1 MVEVKNVTK
10 RYEGKRTVHALR
22 GVSLR
27 IEKGEMVAT
36 MGPSGSGKST
46 LLNIIGGLDRPS
58 DGSIFIDGVE
68 IERLD
73 DDSLTRLR
81 REKIGFVFQFFNLL
95 PTLNAQRERG
105 PSAASGARCPAGRP
119 HARSVALLEL
129 VGLEDRQE
137 HLPDELSG
145 GEQQRVAMARA
156 LVLRPPLILADEPT
170 GNLDSKNGE
179 EVLSLFKQTAVAVQH
194 HRHDGHP
201 RLQGRHLLRPDPSD
215 ARRTDD
221 LTDPP
226 AFAPRRVPEG
236 RAGPAE
242 TTRARIRDSS
252 DATDQYSG
260 NAPALAAQFPHTPR
274 NRPGSSG
281 LLCHPLGQLLA
292 RRRRCATPS
301 IRSRARLCC
310 R

>member
-1 MVEVKNVTK
+1 MIEVKNVTK

-22 GVSLR
+22 DVSLR
-27 IEKGEMVAT
+27 IEKGKMVAT

-95 PTLNAQRERG
+95 PTLNAQENVALPLHLARVSRRE
-105 PSAASGARCPAGRP
+105 AT
-119 HARSVALLEL
+119 ARSVAMLEL
-129 VGLEDRQE
+129 VGLADRQE

-170 GNLDSKNGE
+170 GNLDSRNGE
-179 EVLSLFKQTAVAVQH
+179 EVLSLFK
-194 HRHDGHP
+194 
-201 RLQGRHLLRPDPSD
+201 RLQSQ
-215 ARRTDD
+215 
-221 LTDPP
+221 
-226 AFAPRRVPEG
+226 FN
-236 RAGPAE
+236 
-242 TTRARIRDSS
+242 TTVMMVTHD
-252 DATDQYSG
+252 
-260 NAPALAAQFPHTPR
+260 
-274 NRPGSSG
+274 
-281 LLCHPLGQLLA
+281 
-292 RRRRCATPS
+292 
-301 IRSRARLCC
+301 SRAATFCDRILQMQDG
-310 R
+310 RMI

>member
-1 MVEVKNVTK
+1 MIEVKNVTK

-22 GVSLR
+22 DVSLR

-95 PTLNAQRERG
+95 PTLNAQENVALPLHLARVSRRE
-105 PSAASGARCPAGRP
+105 AA
-119 HARSVALLEL
+119 ARSVAMLEL
-129 VGLEDRQE
+129 VGLADRQE

-170 GNLDSKNGE
+170 GNLDSRNGE
-179 EVLSLFKQTAVAVQH
+179 EVLSLFK
-194 HRHDGHP
+194 
-201 RLQGRHLLRPDPSD
+201 RLQSQ
-215 ARRTDD
+215 
-221 LTDPP
+221 
-226 AFAPRRVPEG
+226 FN
-236 RAGPAE
+236 
-242 TTRARIRDSS
+242 TTVMMVTHD
-252 DATDQYSG
+252 
-260 NAPALAAQFPHTPR
+260 
-274 NRPGSSG
+274 
-281 LLCHPLGQLLA
+281 
-292 RRRRCATPS
+292 
-301 IRSRARLCC
+301 SRAATFCDRILQMQDG
-310 R
+310 RMI